1 MSISQ
6 IGRSIAESATLK
18 LNETA
23 AILRAKGEPVIH
35 LGGWEPKSKPPLDA
49 LVTASQLLNS
59 GEIRYTPADGVPALK
74 KAVIRYMEEYYDR
87 HVEPENIICSQGAKQ
102 SIMVALQAIL
112 NPQEEVVYPAPY
124 WVSYPEMVRMVGG
137 VPVILNPGEGRFVP
151 TLREVERTLTSKT
164 KAVIVNS
171 PNNPSGA
178 VYPEGLVADLVWLC
192 ESRGI
197 VYISDDIYHKLVFDG
212 KKAASPYA
220 FTEKDVES
228 TQVVTVNG
236 ISKVYGMTGFRIGWV
251 VAPRRLVEVMGN
263 VQGQILS
270 CASALAQAAA
280 EGALTGP
287 QAPVASLCETL
298 QKNRDAMLRELSAMK
313 KLKVEK
319 PEGTFYCL
327 PDFGAYKADSME
339 LCRFLLEKAL
349 VVTVPGRE
357 FGMEGHL
364 RLSYCTSAE
373 DVAEGVRRIRWALD
387 PESPEAIEIGG
398 KRRVRDW
405 D

>member
-1 MSISQ
+1 VSPGNVIV
-6 IGRSIAESATLK
+6 SAG
-18 LNETA
+18 
-23 AILRAKGEPVIH
+23 AK
-35 LGGWEPKSKPPLDA
+35 
-49 LVTASQLLNS
+49 
-59 GEIRYTPADGVPALK
+59 PALFNLLY
-74 KAVIRYMEEYYDR
+74 AVLD
-87 HVEPENIICSQGAKQ
+87 PGD
-102 SIMVALQAIL
+102 
-112 NPQEEVVYPAPY
+112 EVLIPAPY

-178 VYPEGLVADLVWLC
+178 VYPEGLVADLVRLC

>member
-1 MSISQ
+1 MN
-6 IGRSIAESATLK
+6 IGRLAGSIAESPTLK
-18 LNETA
+18 LNSQA
-23 AILRAKGEPVIH
+23 AALKAAGEPVIH
-35 LGGWEPKSKPPLDA
+35 LGGGEPKNKTPEAAVLAAKAKLD
-49 LVTASQLLNS
+49 S
-59 GEIRYTPADGVPALK
+59 GEVKYTPSEGVPSLK
-74 KAVIRYMEEYYDR
+74 KAIVRYTEENYGRSASPGNVI
-87 HVEPENIICSQGAKQ
+87 VSAGAKP
-102 SIMVALQAIL
+102 ALFSLLYAIL
-112 NPQEEVVYPAPY
+112 DPGDEVLILAPY

-137 VPVILNPGEGRFVP
+137 VPVVLKPGEGRFVP
-151 TLREVERTLTSKT
+151 TLREIERTLTPKT

-178 VYPEGLVADLVWLC
+178 VYPEELVADLVRLC
-192 ESRGI
+192 ESRGV
-197 VYISDDIYHKLVFDG
+197 VYISDDIYHKLVFGG

-220 FTEKDVES
+220 CTDKDIES
-228 TQVVTVNG
+228 TQVVSVNG

-251 VAPRRLVEVMGN
+251 VAPRKLVEVMGN

-287 QAPVASLCETL
+287 QTPVVSLCEAL
-298 QKNRDAMLRELSAMK
+298 QRNRDVMMRELSAMK
-313 KLKVEK
+313 KLKVRE

-327 PDFGAYKADSME
+327 PDFSAYKADSME

-373 DVAEGVRRIRWALD
+373 DVIEGVSRIRWALD
-387 PESPEAIEIGG
+387 PESPEEIEIGG

-405 D
+405 A